1 MAEEKVIKS
10 GVLTIPRLLFLAVVG
25 LIIFLTVWSGL
36 LAIGYWIM
44 TLALVGLLALIV
56 IDYGVKK
63 EAMKVG
69 AGSDQTGTVATQAD
83 SPAVAEASANAPR
96 VRRRSSRPAKRRR

>member
-25 LIIFLTVWSGL
+25 LIVFLTVWSGL
-36 LAIGYWIM
+36 LAVGYWIM
-44 TLALVGLLALIV
+44 TLALCGLLTLIL

-63 EAMKVG
+63 EALSLETGPDQAG
-69 AGSDQTGTVATQAD
+69 APDTQSTSAETVA
-83 SPAVAEASANAPR
+83 ASANAPR
-96 VRRRSSRPAKRRR
+96 VRRRSSRPTKRRR